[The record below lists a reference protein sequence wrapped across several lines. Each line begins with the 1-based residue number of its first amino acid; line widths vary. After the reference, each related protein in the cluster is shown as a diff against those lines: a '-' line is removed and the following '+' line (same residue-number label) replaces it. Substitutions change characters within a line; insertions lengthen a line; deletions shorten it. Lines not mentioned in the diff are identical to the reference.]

1 MGGSAPSPA
10 HDPDHESQACEVSV
24 VMPCLNEADTLEICI
39 RKAQRAFREH
49 QIAGEVIVADNG
61 STDGSQEIAKRVG
74 ARLVSVPRKGY
85 GSCLMG
91 GIDSARGRYIVM
103 ADADDSYDF
112 LETPKFVR
120 TLSQGHDLVQGCRLP
135 SGGGRVKPGAMPFTH
150 RWIGNP
156 VLTFIA
162 RLMFGIP
169 VRDIYC
175 GFRGFTKA
183 LYERL
188 DLRCGGMEFA
198 TEMIIKSA
206 LFDARIAEIPIT
218 LHPDG
223 RKVHG
228 PHLKTLRD
236 GWRTVRFFLLSS
248 PRWLFLFPG
257 VLLIGLGSVGYYLT
271 LPDLVIEGAR
281 FDVHTLLLASLSI
294 LCGYASILFALF
306 AKTFAVTEGL
316 LPPDR
321 SLQQFFRFAT
331 LEVGLVISSMAV
343 ALGGGL
349 LLFGV
354 DEWRSVGSSTLN
366 DSRSMRMAI
375 PGFTLVFLGFQTIL
389 SSFFVSILGM
399 NRK

>member
-1 MGGSAPSPA
+1 MGGPASPPA
-10 HDPDHESQACEVSV
+10 HDPNHESQACEVSI

-39 RKAQRAFREH
+39 RKVQRAFREH

-61 STDGSQEIAKRVG
+61 STDGSQEIARRVG
-74 ARLVSVPRKGY
+74 ARLVSVPQKGY
-85 GSCLMG
+85 GSCLLG
-91 GIDSARGRYIVM
+91 GIDSARGKYVVM

-112 LETPKFVR
+112 LEMPKFVKA
-120 TLSQGHDLVQGCRLP
+120 LSQGYDLVQGCRLP
-135 SGGGRVKPGAMPFTH
+135 SGGGRVMRGAMPFAH

-156 VLTFIA
+156 VLTFVA

-206 LFDARIAEIPIT
+206 LFDAKVTEIPIT
-218 LHPDG
+218 LYPDG

-257 VLLIGLGSVGYYLT
+257 VLFIGLGGVGYYLA
-271 LPDLVIEGAR
+271 LSGLVIQGTR
-281 FDVHTLLLASLSI
+281 FDVHTLLVASLSI
-294 LCGYASILFALF
+294 LCGYASMLFALF

-321 SLQQFFRFAT
+321 HLQQFFRFAT
-331 LEVGLVISSMAV
+331 LEAGLVISSVAV
-343 ALGGGL
+343 AVGGWMLLSGLDAWRLGGLGDL
-349 LLFGV
+349 
-354 DEWRSVGSSTLN
+354 DY
-366 DSRSMRMAI
+366 SRSMRLMI
-375 PGFTLVFLGFQTIL
+375 PGFTLTFLGFQTIS